1 MISLVNNTPELL
13 GGSEK
18 RNKRNQNILGENEA
32 KIEQR
37 VHLCC
42 SESDC
47 FDASEVAKPHPN

>member
-1 MISLVNNTPELL
+1 MMN
-13 GGSEK
+13 
-18 RNKRNQNILGENEA
+18 GERVGEDEA

-47 FDASEVAKPHPN
+47 CDASEVAKPHPNLSGFLLKAVVNQ